1 MDTGEKQTYTCPMHP
16 KVKSENPG
24 KCPECGMRLVS
35 QEEYQTP
42 KLGDKGTSLS
52 PTTLGSYAPLFIIIG
67 LITLVVVVLA
77 IRDLQADAFTTSNLL
92 ANFMAGFFLVF
103 SGFKLLDLKGF
114 KEGYT
119 TYDLLAKR
127 VPVYGYIYPFIE
139 LGLGLAYITRF
150 NLELTNWITLVV
162 MIFSVIGV
170 SVEISKKRKIQ
181 CYCLGTVLKVPLTYV
196 TVIEDLAMAAMAA
209 AMLFLL
215 S

>member
-1 MDTGEKQTYTCPMHP
+1 MHP
-16 KVKSENPG
+16 EVKSEKPG
-24 KCPECGMRLVS
+24 ECPECGMKLVS
-35 QEEYQTP
+35 KEEIQTP
-42 KLGDKGTSLS
+42 KLGDKGASLS
-52 PTTLGSYAPLFIIIG
+52 PITLGSYAPLFIIIG
-67 LITLVVVVLA
+67 LITLVVLTLA
-77 IRDLQADAFTTSNLL
+77 VRDVQNGIFNVTSILI
-92 ANFMAGFFLVF
+92 NFMTGFFLVF

-139 LGLGLAYITRF
+139 LGLGLAYLTRV

-196 TVIEDLAMAAMAA
+196 TVIEDLGIAAMAA
-209 AMLFLL
+209 AMPAA
-215 S
+215 